1 MPILGHQVT
10 DQRATALD
18 SLQLAQRL
26 VKHDRARGLAR
37 LNKLFRAGIV
47 PDPPPDG
54 RFAGDFV
61 ALDLAP
67 GLTQLSEAI
76 VSLWLPWRGKTF
88 DAARSRGDNILTRD
102 SLVLARLVWPLYRGF
117 VEEGPEIYRAF
128 AFRTYVAPG
137 RVDPD
142 RLVLKIDYD
151 LPANP
156 RFSVRRVLDELVQ
169 VADGLYLGK
178 AHFHWW
184 WGPWQLVGYFAL
196 SPAELRGIR

>member
-1 MPILGHQVT
+1 MQTVGHQVT
-10 DQRATALD
+10 DPGAAALD
-18 SLQLAQRL
+18 SLRLAQRL

-37 LNKLFRAGIV
+37 LNKLFRAGTV

-54 RFAGDFV
+54 RFAGEFV
-61 ALDLAP
+61 ALNLAP
-67 GLTQLSEAI
+67 GLTNLSEAI
-76 VSLWLPWRGKTF
+76 ASICLPWRGKTF

-102 SLVLARLVWPLYRGF
+102 SLVPARLVWPLYRGF
-117 VEEGPEIYRAF
+117 VEEGPETYRAF

-184 WGPWQLVGYFAL
+184 WGSWQLVAYFTL
-196 SPAELRGIR
+196 SPAERRRIR